1 MGYWEDRFLMQQ
13 KNMADL
19 ALDDMMQ
26 LIRKAY
32 YEAQYRTKGDALALY
47 TFLYNNKGKNII
59 ISDLYKYSKYYEIT
73 NEINKHLVALGG
85 TEVKIFDGA
94 LLKMYQDVQK
104 ELDKAPTPISMSLV
118 SDERAREV
126 VNSIW
131 CADGKS
137 WSSRI
142 WTNTDRLKEKLTNGV
157 IDSITRG
164 TGVKGVSDML
174 QREFS
179 VSYNQAK
186 RLADTELSRV
196 SVQSQLDR
204 YAASGFDTVV
214 WTITPGINT
223 CEDCESMDGQEFPI
237 LTAPTIPLHPQ
248 CHCLYLPKEGNL

>member
-1 MGYWEDRFLMQQ
+1 MGYWEDRFLDVQ

-19 ALDDMMQ
+19 ALDDTMR

-47 TFLYNNKGKNII
+47 TFLYNNKNGNII
-59 ISDLYKYSKYYEIT
+59 LSDLYKYSGYYEIT

-85 TEVKIFDGA
+85 YEVKIFDGA
-94 LLKMYQDVQK
+94 LLKMYKDIQK
-104 ELDKAPTPISMSLV
+104 ELDKAPTPAVSLSVV

-126 VNSIW
+126 VNQIW

-142 WTNTDRLKEKLTNGV
+142 WTNTEKLKERLTSGV
-157 IDSITRG
+157 IDSINRG
-164 TGVKGVSDML
+164 TGVKGLSNML
-174 QREFS
+174 QYEFG

-186 RLADTELSRV
+186 RLADTEISRV

-204 YAASGFDTVV
+204 YAASGYDTVV
-214 WTITPGINT
+214 
-223 CEDCESMDGQEFPI
+223 
-237 LTAPTIPLHPQ
+237 
-248 CHCLYLPKEGNL
+248 

>member
-1 MGYWEDRFLMQQ
+1 MGYWEDRFLLQQ

-19 ALDDMMQ
+19 AFDDMMK

-47 TFLYNNKGKNII
+47 TFLYDNKNKNII
-59 ISDLYKYSKYYEIT
+59 LSDLYKYSRYYEIT

-94 LLKMYQDVQK
+94 LLKMYKDVQK
-104 ELDKAPTPISMSLV
+104 ELDKAPTPVSNSLV

-126 VNSIW
+126 INSVW

-142 WTNTDRLKEKLTNGV
+142 WTNTDKLKDKLTSGI

-186 RLADTELSRV
+186 TLANTEVSRV

-204 YAASGFDTVV
+204 YSASGYDTVV
-214 WTITPGINT
+214 WNITPGTET
-223 CEDCESMDGQEFPI
+223 CEDCEAMNGLEFPI
-237 LTAPTIPLHPQ
+237 LTAPTIPAHPN
-248 CHCLYLPKEGNL
+248 CRCLYLPKEV